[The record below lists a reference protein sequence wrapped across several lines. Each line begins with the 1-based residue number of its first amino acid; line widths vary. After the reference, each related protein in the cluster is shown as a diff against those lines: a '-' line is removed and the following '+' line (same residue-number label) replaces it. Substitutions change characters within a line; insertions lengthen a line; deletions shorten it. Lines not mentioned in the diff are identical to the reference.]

1 MSDKQEPE
9 QEVKK
14 ETKEVNN
21 FDVLKEMALR
31 NMDIRGTYAF
41 DSMKKRGKKHKLTM
55 HVGEKMCMDLL
66 DNPDKYIFI
75 TYMVDADQYDAM
87 AEELKK

>member
-1 MSDKQEPE
+1 MNKKQEP
-9 QEVKK
+9 KK
-14 ETKEVNN
+14 EAKEVNN

-41 DSMKKRGKKHKLTM
+41 DSMKKNGKKHKLTM
-55 HVGEKMCMDLL
+55 HVGEEMCMDLIR
-66 DNPDKYIFI
+66 NPNKYIFI
-75 TYMVDADQYDAM
+75 AYMVDGDQYDAV